1 VDPGSAIEASNVALI
16 GEADFTPHIAARAE
30 VHVIDLYNRNPVTSG
45 DNVAVREAW
54 VRLGKKYEALEA
66 APGTTAYV
74 LVGRVPRFTK
84 QRLRRLESYGLWSTA
99 VGRFEE
105 NQIEVGGSAGKS
117 VYWRA
122 QVASANPLF
131 FRDPNALSG
140 DNGTPQHVPGSVDPV
155 LNSGF
160 PILYDAKATDFNS
173 TGKVQVGF
181 GLGWRRPRAEGKT
194 AVDVLGWYFRR
205 SLAERARMTGTFYGG
220 DVDLLNGVFFRLP
233 YEGRRKSEYGLN
245 VEVERR
251 GLRAYAQYVRQDI
264 AKLERNGFE
273 VELAYVF
280 DLPGLFA
287 SGDSSVGNW
296 IQPVLRF
303 SRIGNDF
310 VMNPQYPAPSVG
322 WNWRKYDLGVRIG
335 IVRGI
340 DMTAEYSRNDAKTE
354 DGTLHPDEFL
364 VTFRAAF

>member
-1 VDPGSAIEASNVALI
+1 
-16 GEADFTPHIAARAE
+16 
-30 VHVIDLYNRNPVTSG
+30 
-45 DNVAVREAW
+45 
-54 VRLGKKYEALEA
+54 
-66 APGTTAYV
+66 
-74 LVGRVPRFTK
+74 
-84 QRLRRLESYGLWSTA
+84 
-99 VGRFEE
+99 
-105 NQIEVGGSAGKS
+105 
-117 VYWRA
+117 
-122 QVASANPLF
+122 
-131 FRDPNALSG
+131 
-140 DNGTPQHVPGSVDPV
+140 
-155 LNSGF
+155 
-160 PILYDAKATDFNS
+160 
-173 TGKVQVGF
+173 
-181 GLGWRRPRAEGKT
+181 
-194 AVDVLGWYFRR
+194 VDVLGWYFRR

-354 DGTLHPDEFL
+354 DGNLHPDEFL